1 MCKLC
6 IFFLQLQEIQIR
18 WFANTATRPAVDP
31 MMIQLLRKEISRETR
46 KHQAHDHDEDDDD
59 GKFMHVP
66 FHYAYVYI
74 FHSYVVETDRTR
86 RGRREESWS
95 NSQEQQKVLKH
106 KCRWSTFSYS

>member
-1 MCKLC
+1 MICQHC
-6 IFFLQLQEIQIR
+6 
-18 WFANTATRPAVDP
+18 NATCCRPDDDP
-31 MMIQLLRKEISRETR
+31 VGKEISRETR

-74 FHSYVVETDRTR
+74 FHSCVVETDRTR
-86 RGRREESWS
+86 RGRREESWG
-95 NSQEQQKVLKH
+95 NIQEQQKVLKH